1 MVSQPDNA
9 GSNQQIFDAPEKS
22 TIKDMLTIAWVLSLI
37 VGIILLITGII
48 TFGITAIFG
57 VIDMVVFYECRE
69 IIRMTEQRKF
79 SAAKEKTLIWMI
91 VGLIFGFI
99 IVGLFM
105 VIAYIKFDDLIRA
118 YQNAAKQSPSQ

>member
-1 MVSQPDNA
+1 VVNQPDNA

-91 VGLIFGFI
+91 VGLIFGFV

>member
-1 MVSQPDNA
+1 MVNQPDNA

-91 VGLIFGFI
+91 VGLIFGFV

>member
-1 MVSQPDNA
+1 MVNQPDNA

-69 IIRMTEQRKF
+69 IIRMTEQRKL

-91 VGLIFGFI
+91 VGLIFGFV

>member
-1 MVSQPDNA
+1 MVNQPDNA

-57 VIDMVVFYECRE
+57 VIDIVVFYECRE
-69 IIRMTEQRKF
+69 IIRMTEQRKL

-99 IVGLFM
+99 VVGLFM

-118 YQNAAKQSPSQ
+118 YQNTAKQSPSQ

>member
-1 MVSQPDNA
+1 MVNQPDNA

-57 VIDMVVFYECRE
+57 VIDIVVFYECRE
-69 IIRMTEQRKF
+69 IIKMTEQRKL

-99 IVGLFM
+99 VVGLFM

-118 YQNAAKQSPSQ
+118 YQNTAKQSPSQ

>member
-1 MVSQPDNA
+1 MVNQPDNA

>member
-1 MVSQPDNA
+1 MVNQPGNA

>member
-57 VIDMVVFYECRE
+57 VIDIVVFYECRE
-69 IIRMTEQRKF
+69 IIRMTEQRKL

-99 IVGLFM
+99 VVGLFM

-118 YQNAAKQSPSQ
+118 YQNTAKQSPSQ

>member
-22 TIKDMLTIAWVLSLI
+22 TIKDMLTIAWVMSLI

>member
-1 MVSQPDNA
+1 MVNQPDNA

-57 VIDMVVFYECRE
+57 VIDIVVFYECRE
-69 IIRMTEQRKF
+69 IIKMTEQRKL

-99 IVGLFM
+99 VVGLFM

-118 YQNAAKQSPSQ
+118 YQNAAK

>member
-1 MVSQPDNA
+1 MVNQPDNA

-57 VIDMVVFYECRE
+57 VIDIVVFYECRE

>member
-1 MVSQPDNA
+1 MVNQPDNA

-57 VIDMVVFYECRE
+57 VIDIVVFYECRE
-69 IIRMTEQRKF
+69 IIRMTEQRKL

-118 YQNAAKQSPSQ
+118 YQNTAKQSPSQ

>member
-1 MVSQPDNA
+1 MVNQPDNA

-99 IVGLFM
+99 VVGLFM

>member
-91 VGLIFGFI
+91 VGLIFGFV

>member
-1 MVSQPDNA
+1 VVNQPDNA

-57 VIDMVVFYECRE
+57 VIDIVVFYECRE
-69 IIRMTEQRKF
+69 IIRMTEQRKL

-99 IVGLFM
+99 VVGLFM

-118 YQNAAKQSPSQ
+118 YQNTAKQSPSQ

>member
-1 MVSQPDNA
+1 MVNQPDNA

-57 VIDMVVFYECRE
+57 VIDIVVFYECRE
-69 IIRMTEQRKF
+69 IIRMTEQRKL

-91 VGLIFGFI
+91 VGLIFGFV

-118 YQNAAKQSPSQ
+118 YQNTAKQSPSQ